1 MWPHRPW
8 QRVHIDYCFPF
19 LGESFLVVVGAKSKW
34 LEVLRMSS
42 TTAEAT
48 VQALRVLFATHGLPE
63 EIVSD
68 NSPQFVAQVFK
79 DFLKYNNIKEI
90 LSAPYHSESNGEAGR
105 AVRTFKQAMKAAKK
119 EPGTLSQKICSF
131 LLSYHT
137 IPHTATR
144 CTPAELLMNRRLCA
158 RLDLLRPDL
167 RKRVAKPAKLQ
178 PIALKRQPS
187 VGDPVLVP
195 DYRKSQDPWV
205 KGVVVAKLVPVTYRV
220 QVKVFF
226 WKRHIDQLK
235 DLSGIEIQPQSRE
248 QLEESV
254 VPSSFTACSESNSP
268 VLPIKDHFSTYE
280 PEPRQDSRVSQK
292 RDQNQRVLRS
302 LQTRKNQPRTRSL
315 SSLSFPSRRR
325 YPLRDRKRS
334 KRLIQQ
340 FLQ

>member
-1 MWPHRPW
+1 MDCRKRLY
-8 QRVHIDYCFPF
+8 QTT
-19 LGESFLVVVGAKSKW
+19 
-34 LEVLRMSS
+34 VLSS
-42 TTAEAT
+42 
-48 VQALRVLFATHGLPE
+48 LPK
-63 EIVSD
+63 
-68 NSPQFVAQVFK
+68 FK
-79 DFLKYNNIKEI
+79 DFLKYNNMKQI
-90 LSAPYHSESNGEAGR
+90 LSAPYHPAANGEAGR

-144 CTPAELLMNRRLCA
+144 CTPAELVMNRRLCT

-178 PIALKRQPS
+178 PIALIRQLS

-195 DYRKSQDPWV
+195 GYRKSQDPWV
-205 KGVVVAKLVPVTYRV
+205 KGVVVAKLGPMTYRV

-235 DLSGIEIQPQSRE
+235 NLSGIEIQLQSRE

-254 VPSSFTACSESNSP
+254 VPQSFTACSESNSP
-268 VLPIKDHFSTYE
+268 VLPKDHFSTCE

-315 SSLSFPSRRR
+315 SSLSFP
-325 YPLRDRKRS
+325 RDVTHCAIENDPS
-334 KRLIQQ
+334 ASSNSFFNEL
-340 FLQ
+340 